1 MLKSGVIII
10 IIIIIIDTSFDRP
23 DPAHAVSQSVS
34 LNQEIHNYY
43 EEISTH
49 IKYKLTE
56 YKGLTAAWQQ
66 HQDADS
72 AVAQATSALTHAE
85 EEVCIMHPMTIL
97 TRWAWKRDWVMC
109 DCLSLVKH
117 AA

>member
-1 MLKSGVIII
+1 MSRTYLAHHELESDVIII
-10 IIIIIIDTSFDRP
+10 IIIINAGLFDRP

-34 LNQEIHNYY
+34 PNQEIHNYY

-66 HQDADS
+66 HQDADT
-72 AVAQATSALTHAE
+72 AVEQATSALTRAE
-85 EEVCIMHPMTIL
+85 EEVCITSAI
-97 TRWAWKRDWVMC
+97 AQ
-109 DCLSLVKH
+109 
-117 AA
+117 